1 MKKFV
6 SMMMV
11 AAATLVL
18 ASCGGGTG
26 SGPLTGNSG
35 STGTTTTPS
44 VKSLTL
50 TTSNPQIPSDGS
62 KTTTISALLR
72 DANNN
77 VLSGVAVAFQAS
89 SGALT
94 VTKGTTGS
102 DGTATAT
109 LSSAGDPSNRTI
121 TVTAIAGSITTTVTV
136 DVVGTKLSLSGPTSL
151 VLNATGNY
159 TATLQDAAGNGI
171 SGQTATV
178 ASAKDNTLNPST
190 FTTDANGQGAFTVTA
205 VNSGTDTITA
215 SAAGL
220 KATESVSVSSDA
232 FSFSSPAASP
242 IPNVNIGTSET
253 VTVVWKNSGSPVAN
267 TAVTFAATRGTL
279 NGTSLNSATVNTDS
293 SGSASVTISS
303 TTAGPSV
310 ISASGT
316 GPGGGVSAQLTI
328 NFVATTPS
336 AMDVQASPATVATQG
351 QSTIT
356 ATVRDANNNLVQGET
371 VDFSITQDST
381 GGSLSAASGVTNEQ
395 GQATTVYTA
404 STTTSAS
411 NGVIIGAS
419 IPGTSV
425 TGSTSLTVGG
435 ATVSLAL
442 GTGNQITALPNTT
455 QYELPYTV
463 QAVDSAGNPVSGV
476 KVNFTVDSLGYIK
489 GCRLW
494 NSVTSC
500 VPFVSTASGTGA
512 WVAVSTTTS
521 GDPEAFNLDGI
532 TGCLTEDAN
541 NDGIED
547 NNYNNDI
554 NIIFP
559 GEVVSTDVTSAT
571 TDTSGTASVNLIYP
585 KDHASYVA
593 VQLTATATVQGT
605 QSSTSV
611 KFWLPVLAGDVQ
623 STSSAPPGPYSP
635 YGTASTCGSAN

>member
-1 MKKFV
+1 MKKLV

-11 AAATLVL
+11 AAATLAL
-18 ASCGGGTG
+18 AGCGGGTG
-26 SGPLTGNSG
+26 SGPLTGG
-35 STGTTTTPS
+35 TGTPTGTGTTPA
-44 VKSLTL
+44 VKSMTV
-50 TTSNPQIPSDGS
+50 TTSMPQIPSDGS
-62 KTTTISALLR
+62 KTATISALLR

-77 VLSGVAVAFQAS
+77 VMANVPVSFQSS

-94 VTKGTTGS
+94 VTQGTTGT
-102 DGTATAT
+102 DGMATAT
-109 LSSAGDPSNRTI
+109 LSPAGDPSNRTI
-121 TVTAIAGSITTTVTV
+121 TVTAAAASTTATVTV
-136 DVVGTKLSLSGPTSL
+136 DVVGTKLSLSGPSSL
-151 VLNATGNY
+151 VLNASGNY

-171 SGQTATV
+171 TGQTATV
-178 ASAKDNTLNPST
+178 TSAKDNTLNPAT
-190 FTTDANGQGAFTVTA
+190 FTTDANGQGTFSVTA

-220 KATESVSVSSDA
+220 QATENVSVSSDA
-232 FSFSSPAASP
+232 FSFTSPPASP

-253 VTVVWKNSGSPVAN
+253 VTVVWKNSGAAVAN
-267 TAVTFAATRGTL
+267 TPVTFAATRGTL
-279 NGTSLNSATVNTDS
+279 NGTSQNSVTVNTDS
-293 SGSASVTISS
+293 GGSASVTISS
-303 TTAGPSV
+303 LTAGPSV

-316 GPGGGVSAQLTI
+316 GPGGGVSAQITV

-336 AMDVQASPATVATQG
+336 AMAVQASPATVPTQG

-356 ATVRDANNNLVQGET
+356 ATVRDANNNLVQGQT

-381 GGSLSAASGVTNEQ
+381 GGSLSAASAVTNEQ

-404 STTTSAS
+404 STTTSSS
-411 NGVIIGAS
+411 NGVVIGAS
-419 IPGTSV
+419 VPGTAVS
-425 TGSTSLTVGG
+425 GSTSLTVGG
-435 ATVSLAL
+435 ATVSLSL
-442 GTGNQITALPNTT
+442 GTGNTISALNST

-500 VPFVSTASGTGA
+500 VPFNTTASGTGA
-512 WVAVSTTTS
+512 WIAVPTTAS
-521 GDPEAFNLDGI
+521 SDPEAFSLDGI
-532 TGCLTEDAN
+532 TGCITEDAD

-547 NNYNNDI
+547 NNYNNDS
-554 NIIFP
+554 NIIYP
-559 GEVVSTDVTSAT
+559 GEVASTDVTSAT

-593 VQLTATATVQGT
+593 VELTATATASGT

-611 KFWLPVLAGDVQ
+611 KFWLPVLAADVQ
-623 STSSAPPGPYSP
+623 SATSAPPGPYSP
-635 YGTASTCGSAN
+635 YGTASTCASPN